1 MFAGLL
7 TGVSSGVSQVC
18 TQRVLVEYLLVKNQ
32 WRCQGEGWSL
42 RGNSRRTV
50 WGEGFEEVQT
60 LGWPSARGGR
70 DISWYRQSSSR
81 WKEMAGVETREG
93 SEVSSWT
100 ASWTTWKNLNS
111 ILWALTPHHLLKT
124 YSSRDVSRC
133 WEKKH
138 ECVWNTSICSSQSA
152 PPHPWKAQHTSE
164 MKVPAGETCFLLFN
178 SNLSAFFDHG
188 ILFPQNTYELAEY
201 RFPGARCR
209 DCCRKPGWC
218 FPCPPPWLLHH
229 PLMAWSRMEN
239 ASLGKG
245 GAVEPEML
253 TVIACKAGSQLSELM
268 KNWEV
273 INVSSPPW
281 RQLKNQS

>member
-1 MFAGLL
+1 MKRNGRSWDQRGLW
-7 TGVSSGVSQVC
+7 SQFMNS
-18 TQRVLVEYLLVKNQ
+18 LMDHVKESELHPM
-32 WRCQGEGWSL
+32 GPD
-42 RGNSRRTV
+42 TA
-50 WGEGFEEVQT
+50 
-60 LGWPSARGGR
+60 PSAEDLFQQR
-70 DISWYRQSSSR
+70 
-81 WKEMAGVETREG
+81 REQM
-93 SEVSSWT
+93 
-100 ASWTTWKNLNS
+100 L
-111 ILWALTPHHLLKT
+111 
-124 YSSRDVSRC
+124 R
-133 WEKKH
+133 EKAH
-138 ECVWNTSICSSQSA
+138 ECVWNTSACSSQSA
-152 PPHPWKAQHTSE
+152 PPHPWKAQHASE

-201 RFPGARCR
+201 RFPGAWCR